1 MKWRV
6 VGIIFILV
14 VVVVAAL
21 FFFWQ
26 RSGAAD
32 YGLPVALCPG
42 PDLYGY
48 TCENSAAYAYIDAT
62 NDTGLYILDGTIKL
76 DLPFAFTFYGTPYT
90 ELFASSN
97 GNLQFGNANPEY
109 QNSCLDDAPATGM
122 GDMIAPYWDDL
133 DLRFE
138 GFLETEVV
146 GEAPNRIFV
155 VEWDAVPRYDT
166 GEPLTFE
173 AQLFE
178 GSNDIVFLYQDVAQ
192 GEAGNGRSATIGIQ
206 SELQGLALQLGCN
219 LAVVAD
225 ASQVRFAHPERPN
238 GDIGLTGPLVMP
250 DETTEAEPNTP
261 ALKGPAAD
269 LLRQLNLRGEVA
281 LPDLHRQWIAQSP
294 PLTAVWQ
301 HTDIT
306 GDGRPELILL
316 RHSTIEYPS
325 LAQLIVLTP
334 HADGQW
340 ELLLDRPLSSRQ
352 QLTPSA
358 EFAYTGDLTQ
368 DGLADVLLVSAD
380 TGQLFALTAV
390 YNRPTL
396 TAVPTACFGGL
407 AVLDVNNDGHVDIV
421 RDGCDRDERV
431 YTIWNGQ
438 SFQNMP

>member
-6 VGIIFILV
+6 VGILFILV
-14 VVVVAAL
+14 VVVVVAL
-21 FFFWQ
+21 LFFWQ

-32 YGLPVALCPG
+32 YGPPVALCPG

-62 NDTGLYILDGTIKL
+62 TDTGLYILDGTIKL
-76 DLPFAFTFYGTPYT
+76 DLPFAFTFYGTTYT

-122 GDMIAPYWDDL
+122 GDMVAVYWDDL

-155 VEWDAVPRYDT
+155 VEWDAIPRYDT
-166 GEPLTFE
+166 GDLLTFE
-173 AQLFE
+173 VQLFE

-206 SELQGLALQLGCN
+206 SELQELALQLGCN
-219 LAVVAD
+219 LAVAAD
-225 ASQVRFAHPERPN
+225 AGQVRFAHPEQPN
-238 GDIGLTGPLVMP
+238 GGIGLTGPLVMP
-250 DETTEAEPNTP
+250 ETTVELAPPT
-261 ALKGPAAD
+261 LKGPAAE
-269 LLRQLNLRGEVA
+269 LLHQLNLRGEVA

-294 PLTAVWQ
+294 PVTAVWQ

-306 GDGRPELILL
+306 GDGLPELILL
-316 RHSTIEYPS
+316 RHSTSEYPM
-325 LAQLIVLTP
+325 LAQVIVLTP
-334 HADGQW
+334 NADRQW

-352 QLTPSA
+352 QLTPGA
-358 EFAYTGDLTQ
+358 EFAHTGDLTQ
-368 DGLADVLLVSAD
+368 DDIVDVLLVSPD
-380 TGQLFALTAV
+380 TGQLFVLTAV
-390 YNRPTL
+390 YDRPTL
-396 TAVPTACFGGL
+396 TAVPDTCFGSL
-407 AVLDVNNDGHVDIV
+407 AVFDVNNDGHDDIV
-421 RDGCDRDERV
+421 RDRCEHDGRV
-431 YTIWNGQ
+431 YTVWSGQ
-438 SFQNMP
+438 SFNNTP

>member
-6 VGIIFILV
+6 AGILLV
-14 VVVVAAL
+14 LVVVAAAL
-21 FFFWQ
+21 LFFWQ

-76 DLPFAFTFYGTPYT
+76 GLPFAFTFYGTTYT

-122 GDMIAPYWDDL
+122 GDMVAVYWDDL

-146 GEAPNRIFV
+146 GEAPDRIFV
-155 VEWDAVPRYDT
+155 VEWDGVPRYDT
-166 GEPLTFE
+166 GDPLTFE
-173 AQLFE
+173 VQLFE

-206 SELQGLALQLGCN
+206 RELQELALQLGCN

-225 ASQVRFAHPERPN
+225 AGQVRFAHPEQPN
-238 GDIGLTGPLVMP
+238 GGIGLTGPLVMP
-250 DETTEAEPNTP
+250 DEAAEPTAP
-261 ALKGPAAD
+261 TLKGPAAD
-269 LLRQLNLRGEVA
+269 LLRQLNLRGEVVLA
-281 LPDLHRQWIAQSP
+281 DLHRQWIAQTP
-294 PLTAVWQ
+294 PVTAVWQ
-301 HTDIT
+301 RTDLT
-306 GDGRPELILL
+306 GDGLPELILL
-316 RHSTIEYPS
+316 RHSTIEYPT
-325 LAQLIVLTP
+325 LAQLMVLTP
-334 HADGQW
+334 TADGQW
-340 ELLLDRPLSSRQ
+340 RLLLDHPLSSRQ
-352 QLTPSA
+352 QLIPSA
-358 EFAYTGDLTQ
+358 QFAHTGDLTQ
-368 DGLADVLLVSAD
+368 DGFDDMLLVSPD
-380 TGQLFALTAV
+380 TGQLFVLTAV
-390 YNRPTL
+390 YDRPTL
-396 TAVPTACFGGL
+396 TAVPDACFGSL
-407 AVLDVNNDGHVDIV
+407 AVFDINSDGRDDIV
-421 RDGCDRDERV
+421 RDRCARDGRV

-438 SFQNMP
+438 SFTNTP